1 MTVFELKNSNL
12 SQLTRL
18 SDTYFLIQEQITL
31 SAASYTLQKGC
42 VLDFRGGSFISSGN
56 TGRKLV
62 LNGAKVYAP
71 SYCIFGKGLS
81 VSGFTN
87 DLVKSE
93 WFNTGEGEAKGINRA
108 IVAAQG
114 CPVELECRDYEL
126 SESIVFN
133 TLTSGATQTLISP
146 GTLIPKNS
154 FPAIR
159 INTSKVNLKVNRIEG
174 TVLSGV
180 PVDGKAV
187 QKIMGIGVEI
197 SNTAQHC
204 VLDVNEMFSLEKGF
218 SVSPV
223 ATLQPDGGTY
233 AGVQYCK
240 FYFQSI
246 RANTCFYV
254 SLPSGTWFT
263 ESFIF
268 GGRMAGHNG
277 IFFESLPSGSRGNCD
292 TLVFENIG
300 FEDLDEKPIQLCG
313 ITQSILS
320 DLRMAEALP
329 GLSPWDNDS
338 KWIFLEDASYL
349 KIGVKTYLR
358 PGRIEMSGRC
368 NNIVFTGFVVDH
380 EGSYVNHFD
389 RLWIGQLPEG
399 SANKNQLVATSSMQ
413 PFNMSKTI
421 TASGTSTPSN
431 PEKLSVVDLLP
442 EIYTKYTPKDAAGN
456 PTGPVREVKFN
467 VLPRTLNVRI
477 NSGNALALDM
487 TWLPR
492 FAPCSLIDVL
502 ADIRSGGRLTFMLQ
516 PDVSSNK
523 IIVPE
528 GGNVI
533 NIGGVWQVTFSDTAL
548 YRLTWDDEWN
558 LVITKVVI

>member
-18 SDTYFLIQEQITL
+18 SDTYFLIQEQIAL
-31 SAASYTLQKGC
+31 SAVSYTLQKGC
-42 VLDFRGGSFISSGN
+42 VLDFRGGSFVSSGL
-56 TGRKLV
+56 TKHKLV

-71 SYCIFGKGLS
+71 SYCIFGKGIS

-87 DLVKSE
+87 DVVKSE
-93 WFNTGEGEAKGINRA
+93 WFRTDSNEANAINRA
-108 IVAAQG
+108 IEAAQG

-133 TLTSGATQTLISP
+133 TLSSGATQTLISP

-174 TVLSGV
+174 SVLSGV

-187 QKIMGIGVEI
+187 QIILGIGVEI

-254 SLPSGTWFT
+254 SLPFGTWFT

-292 TLVFENIG
+292 TLLIENIG
-300 FEDLDEKPIQLCG
+300 LEDLDEKPIQLCG
-313 ITQSILS
+313 ITQSVLS

-329 GLSPWDNDS
+329 GITGEEWSAEP
-338 KWIFLEDASYL
+338 KWIYLEDVSYL
-349 KIGVKTYLR
+349 RIGIKTYLR
-358 PGRIEMSGRC
+358 PGRIEYAGRC
-368 NNIVFTGFVVDH
+368 SDITFEGFAVENEDWALNV
-380 EGSYVNHFD
+380 FD
-389 RLWIGQLPEG
+389 RLHISQIQRG
-399 SANKNQLVATSSMQ
+399 SKSENVMTATSSVQ
-413 PFNMSKTI
+413 PFNMCKSIEATSPVSNPSVVYLEELFPLVKN
-421 TASGTSTPSN
+421 SYGTSPSR
-431 PEKLSVVDLLP
+431 
-442 EIYTKYTPKDAAGN
+442 
-456 PTGPVREVKFN
+456 PVEFN
-467 VLPRTLNVRI
+467 VLPRTLNVTVG
-477 NSGNALALDM
+477 SGKAMILDVSY
-487 TWLPR
+487 LIEY
-492 FAPCSLIDVL
+492 APCALVDVL
-502 ADIRSGGRLTFMLQ
+502 ADISFGGQLWFRKRSERSTNVIKSA
-516 PDVSSNK
+516 D
-523 IIVPE
+523 
-528 GGNVI
+528 GNVI
-533 NIGGVWQVTFSDTAL
+533 TEGDTTKIMFNESAL
-548 YRLTWDDEWN
+548 YRLTFDEDWN
-558 LVITKVVI
+558 LFITRVVF

>member
-31 SAASYTLQKGC
+31 SAVSYTLQKGC
-42 VLDFRGGSFISSGN
+42 VLDFRGGSFVSSGL
-56 TGRKLV
+56 TKHKLV

-87 DLVKSE
+87 DVVKSE

-114 CPVELECRDYEL
+114 CPVELECRDYTL
-126 SESIVFN
+126 TESIVFN
-133 TLTSGATQTLISP
+133 NLSSIASQTLISP
-146 GTLIPKNS
+146 GTLLPTTTN
-154 FPAIR
+154 PAIR
-159 INTSKVNLKVNRIEG
+159 IKASKVILKVNRIEG
-174 TVLSGV
+174 FTTSETDNNGN
-180 PVDGKAV
+180 K
-187 QKIMGIGVEI
+187 KYINNGIGVEI

-320 DLRMAEALP
+320 NLRMAEALP
-329 GLSPWDNDS
+329 GLSPWDNDP

-358 PGRIEMSGRC
+358 PGRIKMSGRC
-368 NNIVFTGFVVDH
+368 NNIVFNGFVVDH
-380 EGSYVNHFD
+380 EGWYANHFD
-389 RLWIGQLPEG
+389 RLWIGQLPQG

-442 EIYTKYTPKDAAGN
+442 EVHTEFQPPHNEGE
-456 PTGPVREVKFN
+456 PEPPVREVNVK
-467 VLPRTLNVRI
+467 VLPRTLTVKI

-502 ADIRSGGRLTFMLQ
+502 ADIRSGGRLTFMLK
-516 PDVSSNK
+516 PDIISNK

-533 NIGGVWQVTFSDTAL
+533 ASDGVWQVTFADTAL

-558 LVITKVVI
+558 MVITKVVI